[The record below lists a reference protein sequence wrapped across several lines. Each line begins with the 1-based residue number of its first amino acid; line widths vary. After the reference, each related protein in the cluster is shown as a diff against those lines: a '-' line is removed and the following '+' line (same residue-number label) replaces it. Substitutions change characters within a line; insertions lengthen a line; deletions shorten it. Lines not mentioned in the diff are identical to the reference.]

1 MTRHTRR
8 AKVDELVD
16 ELAVGAAMRLRCKT
30 GDIHGVVKA
39 VVEYLTSEYPS
50 QDLYIPASLTPPAYP
65 VEAIRQAVQEG
76 RSIRSICRKFRI
88 DRRTVYRL
96 IDPAEGGTSA

>member
-1 MTRHTRR
+1 VTRHTRR

-39 VVEYLTSEYPS
+39 VVEYLTNEYPS
-50 QDLYIPASLTPPAYP
+50 QDLYIPATLTPPTYP
-65 VEAIRQAVQEG
+65 VADIQKAAASG
-76 RSIRSICRKFRI
+76 ASIRAICKRYRISRKTYYRI
-88 DRRTVYRL
+88 LGEDAPT
-96 IDPAEGGTSA
+96 T